1 MFTMLKPI
9 EVKPIFS
16 ELLKNKS
23 IQMDVALLDSIH
35 PLFGGNKWFKLK
47 YNLEEAKRRNAKAI
61 VTFGGAYSNHIYA
74 TAAACQVF
82 GIPCIGL
89 IRGEAADINNSTLS
103 KAKAF
108 GMEIDFLSRMDYA
121 EKETELFE
129 YELHEKYGNVY
140 IIPEGGANFFG
151 INGSMEILKSLNH
164 DYDTIAVSC
173 GTATTLTGIVLSAQ
187 PNQKIV
193 GFAPMKGGV
202 YLKET
207 VQYNLNNFLGS
218 KAAAEELIQNVTV
231 IDDYHF
237 GGFAKVNDDLRKEKL
252 KLEQSFGFELDYVY
266 TAKMFYG
273 LLDMIEK
280 GLLLGNQ
287 KMLVIHTGGLQG
299 NAGFQHIQ

>member
-1 MFTMLKPI
+1 MFTMLKTI
-9 EVKPIFS
+9 EVKAIFS
-16 ELLKNKS
+16 ELLKDKS
-23 IQMDVALLDSIH
+23 IQMDVAMLDSIH

-47 YNLEEAKRRNAKAI
+47 YNIEEAKRRNAKAI

-74 TAAACQVF
+74 TAAACRAF

-108 GMEIDFLSRMDYA
+108 GMQIDFLSRLDYA

-129 YELHEKYGNVY
+129 YELHEKYGNIY

-187 PNQKIV
+187 PHQKIL

-218 KAAAEELIQNVTV
+218 REAAVELMQNVTI

-252 KLEQSFGFELDYVY
+252 KLEQLFGFELDYVY

-280 GLLLGNQ
+280 GVINESQ
-287 KMLVIHTGGLQG
+287 KILAIHTGGLQG
-299 NAGFQHIQ
+299 NAGFE

>member
-9 EVKPIFS
+9 EVQSIFS
-16 ELLKNKS
+16 DSFKSKS
-23 IQMDVALLDSIH
+23 IQLDVALLDSIH

-47 YNLEEAKRRNAKAI
+47 YNIEEAKRRNAKAI

-74 TAAACQVF
+74 TAAACQAF
-82 GIPCIGL
+82 EMPCIGL
-89 IRGEAADINNSTLS
+89 IRGEYSDINNTTLS

-108 GMEIDFLSRMDYA
+108 GMQIDFLSRMDYA

-129 YELHEKYGNVY
+129 YELHEKYGNIY

-151 INGSMEILKSLNH
+151 INGCMEILKNLKH

-187 PNQKIV
+187 PNQKIL
-193 GFAPMKGGV
+193 GFAPMKGGI

-218 KAAAEELIQNVTV
+218 KVAAEELMRNVTI

-252 KLEQSFGFELDYVY
+252 KLEQLFGFELDYVY

-280 GLLLGNQ
+280 GGLQSNQ
-287 KMLVIHTGGLQG
+287 KILAIHTGGLQG
-299 NAGFQHIQ
+299 NAGFE